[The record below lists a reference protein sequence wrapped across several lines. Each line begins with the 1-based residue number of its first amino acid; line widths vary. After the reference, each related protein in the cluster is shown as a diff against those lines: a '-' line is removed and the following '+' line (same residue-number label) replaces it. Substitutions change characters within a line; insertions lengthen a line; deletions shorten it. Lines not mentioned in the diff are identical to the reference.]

1 MPIFEYKC
9 QECASEFE
17 ELILRD
23 EVPTCPFCKSANT
36 TRLLSCAS
44 LHMPAPSRVGQTVT
58 FPKSSRS
65 GCNGCSG
72 KSCSTC
78 K

>member
-1 MPIFEYKC
+1 MPMFEFQCNNC
-9 QECASEFE
+9 QNSFE
-17 ELILRD
+17 ELIFAD
-23 EVPTCPFCKSANT
+23 ETPRCPQCGSEQT
-36 TRLLSCAS
+36 ERLLSCPS

-58 FPKSSRS
+58 FPRSSKSACS
-65 GCNGCSG
+65 GCAG